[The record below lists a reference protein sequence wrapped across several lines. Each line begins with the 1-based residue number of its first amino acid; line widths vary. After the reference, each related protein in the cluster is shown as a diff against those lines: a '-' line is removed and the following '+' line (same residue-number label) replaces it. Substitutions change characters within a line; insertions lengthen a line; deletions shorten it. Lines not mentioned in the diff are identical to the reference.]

1 MPDGERRRGS
11 PARERTEVDHR
22 GVAQGRPGGLR
33 RVVYSGLQL
42 VAAVGVAA
50 PLAVG
55 VVVALAA
62 TVPGLDEL
70 RSSLP
75 ADLASAAFYGNALIA
90 SLVVFAG
97 AAVLGLAVV
106 TTVPRLL
113 NLAIRPDTTYP
124 LYGVRYA
131 LHRAIARLTNVPFFT
146 YLFGDSSYIVN
157 YLHWIGYD
165 LSRVEQTGSNFGLEV
180 KHETPFGAS
189 VGSGTMAADGLSI
202 VNADFSSTS
211 FRVSRAAIGRR
222 SFLGNYVT
230 YPSQSRAADNCLLA
244 TKVMV
249 PVDGDVRE
257 GIGLLGSP
265 SFEIPRSV
273 QRDGRFDHLSRGA
286 EFRKRLGAKNRHNV
300 ATMGLFLLTRWLHVF
315 GLTVIGAGA
324 IAFYGSAG
332 AAAIA
337 GGLVL
342 ALPFTASYYALVER
356 AASGFRALGPRFCSI
371 YDPYFWW
378 HERYW
383 KLAVQPPRV
392 LNGTPF
398 KTLVWRALGVE
409 IGKRVFDDG
418 LRINEKTM
426 VTVGDG
432 CAFNPQTTIQPHSQ
446 EDGTFKSDRVAIG
459 AGCTVGTGALIHY
472 GATMG
477 DEATLDPDSFLM
489 KGAEVPADARWA
501 MNPARELRPAHESWG
516 SCEL

>member
-1 MPDGERRRGS
+1 MRRSSGTPPRCTKDRPCPTVSAGAARRPWNGPTWTTAGS
-11 PARERTEVDHR
+11 PR
-22 GVAQGRPGGLR
+22 GGPGGLR

-286 EFRKRLGAKNRHNV
+286 EFRKRRAPRT
-300 ATMGLFLLTRWLHVF
+300 ATTSPRWGCSCSRGGFHVF

-324 IAFYGSAG
+324 IALYGSAG

-342 ALPFTASYYALVER
+342 ALPFTASLLRARRAGRERLPRARPPVLLDLRPVFLVARALLEARR
-356 AASGFRALGPRFCSI
+356 AAAAGPQR
-371 YDPYFWW
+371 
-378 HERYW
+378 H
-383 KLAVQPPRV
+383 AVQ
-392 LNGTPF
+392 
-398 KTLVWRALGVE
+398 
-409 IGKRVFDDG
+409 
-418 LRINEKTM
+418 
-426 VTVGDG
+426 
-432 CAFNPQTTIQPHSQ
+432 
-446 EDGTFKSDRVAIG
+446 
-459 AGCTVGTGALIHY
+459 
-472 GATMG
+472 
-477 DEATLDPDSFLM
+477 
-489 KGAEVPADARWA
+489 DARL
-501 MNPARELRPAHESWG
+501 ARPRRG
-516 SCEL
+516 DR